1 MKPHIEHYAFLTR
14 RQFFGRSAYGLGTA
28 ALATLLNRDT
38 FSAELA
44 PMPRFAELNF
54 CAGFGA
60 PQWRFRDRPEAKAM
74 FAAPF
79 VWTVASNDPGEE
91 KLIAEMRAWLC
102 QQRPD
107 ALIGHY
113 WSAATTATDHR
124 RWTPERCVPF
134 RLLGEGALLADS
146 WKGDAARR
154 FIDLRQP
161 EVRKKMV
168 AHIVATTTASGLRAV
183 SLDNVT
189 QGYKTVQAVPV
200 EQWDKA
206 HRALVGELFAAC
218 RAAGLRLIVN
228 AAAQPAQTWDK
239 LLPIVDGLTW
249 EMPLHPNTLADARRV
264 EAELRAYRGAL
275 DAGKFI
281 GLIPLVKAAGETER
295 NETMCAAAAML
306 VREPGEPLAVSPR
319 GFVPVKRD
327 WFDWPARLGKPKAA
341 YQRTGEIF
349 RRDFERGT
357 VTLDVGGRRAEA
369 RFE

>member
-1 MKPHIEHYAFLTR
+1 
-14 RQFFGRSAYGLGTA
+14 
-28 ALATLLNRDT
+28 
-38 FSAELA
+38 
-44 PMPRFAELNF
+44 MPRFAELNF

-60 PQWRFRDRPEAKAM
+60 PQWRFRDKPEARAE

-91 KLIAEMRAWLC
+91 KLIAEMRAWLR

-107 ALIGHY
+107 VLIGHY
-113 WSAATTATDHR
+113 WSAVTTATDHR
-124 RWTPERCVPF
+124 GWTPERCVPF

-146 WKGDAARR
+146 WSGDPARR

-161 EVRKKMV
+161 DTREKMV

-200 EQWDKA
+200 EPWDKA

-228 AAAQPAQTWDK
+228 AAAHPAQTWDK

-249 EMPLHPNTLADARRV
+249 EMPLHPNTLADTERV
-264 EAELRAYRGAL
+264 RAELRAYRRAL
-275 DAGKFI
+275 DAGKFV
-281 GLIPLVKAAGETER
+281 GLIPLTGSAGETER
-295 NETMCAAAAML
+295 NETLCAAAAML

-319 GFVPVKRD
+319 SFVPVKRD
-327 WFDWPARLGKPKAA
+327 WFDWPVRLGKPTTTC
-341 YQRTGEIF
+341 QRTGAIF
-349 RRDFERGT
+349 QREFERGT
-357 VTLDVGGRRAEA
+357 VIMDVERRQAET
-369 RFE
+369 RFN